1 MINKQLCTSSIC
13 VLPDLW
19 SHCYSASRKMSL
31 FTALPRAGLSHTI
44 QISVC
49 LAYPDRTN
57 SSLPATLAQ
66 PSAQPPQAQQLFH
79 GMNAHTLYSISSG
92 SLPFSL
98 HVSFVP
104 LYSFILNSLLVLVL
118 FCCLFEYVFLS
129 SAVFVYSFFI
139 PILPYIAH
147 FQHIFLLFTLSY
159 QCL

>member
-1 MINKQLCTSSIC
+1 
-13 VLPDLW
+13 
-19 SHCYSASRKMSL
+19 MSL

-98 HVSFVP
+98 QVSFVP
-104 LYSFILNSLLVLVL
+104 LYSFILNSLLALVL
-118 FCCLFEYVFLS
+118 FCCLFEYVFIS
-129 SAVFVYSFFI
+129 SAVFVYSFFYTNSSIFCPI
-139 PILPYIAH
+139 PAYLPPLHIILPMPVTPLYEIRCDT
-147 FQHIFLLFTLSY
+147 QLNS
-159 QCL
+159 